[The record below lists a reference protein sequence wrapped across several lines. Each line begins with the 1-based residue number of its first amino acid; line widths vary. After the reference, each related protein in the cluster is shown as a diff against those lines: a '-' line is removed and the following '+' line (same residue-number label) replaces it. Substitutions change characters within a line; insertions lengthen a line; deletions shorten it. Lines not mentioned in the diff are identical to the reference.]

1 MGASVGDANTQGKIK
16 SSFHTRV
23 VLADSQPDASNT
35 YGASSTGT
43 GNYRQAGKDPMM
55 GDSMRTGDNYGSTNA
70 GFGGSGS
77 QGSDNLRDSSRITS
91 GMNGTYVN
99 SRPVPLS
106 DL

>member
-1 MGASVGDANTQGKIK
+1 MGASVGDPKMQGKIK
-16 SSFHTRV
+16 SSSHTRV
-23 VLADSQPDASNT
+23 ALADSQIAASNT
-35 YGASSTGT
+35 YGATSTGT
-43 GNYRQAGKDPMM
+43 GNYGQAGKDPMM

-77 QGSDNLRDSSRITS
+77 QGSDHLPDSSRITS

-99 SRPVPLS
+99 STPVTLS